1 MEQILRPLIGCGS
14 FLVALAVG
22 MQWFRVRYKLDTQ
35 RRPVSDRLLRSP
47 GESLQKKRNELNE
60 KLMGLCLVAAML
72 PVLGATA
79 VPNPTYPVSLAIIL
93 TLAAVG
99 LIPVFKTLKV
109 WRAYDLGLSGERAV
123 GEELNQL
130 MLEGYH
136 VFHDYPAG
144 PNWNID
150 HIVIGRSGVYA
161 IETKTRRK
169 KKPRDGGDDH
179 KIIFDGKVLHF
190 PCETSTCG
198 LKQAQDNANG
208 LADQLS
214 KALAEPIQVQP
225 ILTFPGWFITRTGK
239 NGVLVVNAKEIRR
252 CIVSSDRPQLSPKQ
266 IEQIAFRIEEKCRD
280 VEF

>member
-1 MEQILRPLIGCGS
+1 MEQILRPLLAAATWVLVFWCGAAWLKYRWS
-14 FLVALAVG
+14 
-22 MQWFRVRYKLDTQ
+22 KS
-35 RRPVSDRLLRSP
+35 RRPVKERLLRSP
-47 GESLQKKRNELNE
+47 GDHCRKRMEEHWNRIMLW
-60 KLMGLCLVAAML
+60 LFASTLVPAVVLKPMAAGL
-72 PVLGATA
+72 PVGGFLLWA
-79 VPNPTYPVSLAIIL
+79 PVLSS
-93 TLAAVG
+93 LAAVPAFIR
-99 LIPVFKTLKV
+99 LQEYRK
-109 WRAYDLGLSGERAV
+109 YELGLSGERAV

-169 KKPRDGGDDH
+169 KKPKDGGDDH

-198 LKQAQDNANG
+198 LKQAQDNATG

-214 KALAEPIQVQP
+214 KALAEPIHVQP